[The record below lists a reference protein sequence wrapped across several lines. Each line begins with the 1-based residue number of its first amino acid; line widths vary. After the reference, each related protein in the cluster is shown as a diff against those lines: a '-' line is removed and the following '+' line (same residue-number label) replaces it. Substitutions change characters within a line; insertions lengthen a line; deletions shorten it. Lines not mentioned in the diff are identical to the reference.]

1 MDSTLAP
8 GLLIAAPTM
17 NDSRF
22 ARSVILLAEAGDEG
36 ALGFVLNR
44 STPYTF
50 GDLASDIGFD
60 LAPEIVDND
69 VHYGGPV
76 SPERGWI
83 LFTEPDGDGE
93 EADERENVLRVT
105 SEIRLAATLEV
116 LGEFVTAKN
125 PSPFKLLLGYA
136 GWDAKQL
143 EDEIREGS
151 WIPAEIDPQLLF
163 DVPNENVWEVALASL
178 GLVPG
183 TFFMGRSGGR
193 A

>member
-22 ARSVILLAEAGDEG
+22 ARSVILLAEVGDEG

-44 STPYTF
+44 TTPYTF
-50 GDLASDIGFD
+50 GDLASDIGFEMS
-60 LAPEIVDND
+60 PEIASND

-83 LFTEPDGDGE
+83 LFQEPQVEGGK
-93 EADERENVLRVT
+93 ERENVLKV
-105 SEIRLAATLEV
+105 SSDIRLAATLEV
-116 LGEFVTAKN
+116 LGEFVTCEN
-125 PSPFKLLLGYA
+125 RSPFKLLLGYA
-136 GWDAKQL
+136 GWDPKQL
-143 EDEIREGS
+143 EDEIQGGA
-151 WIPAEIDPQLLF
+151 WIPAELDPCLLF
-163 DVPNENVWEVALASL
+163 DVPNEDLWESALDTL
-178 GLVPG
+178 GLAAG

>member
-1 MDSTLAP
+1 MDASLAP
-8 GLLIAAPTM
+8 GLLVAAPSM

-22 ARSVILLAEAGDEG
+22 EKCVILLAEASEDG
-36 ALGFVLNR
+36 ALGFVINR

-60 LAPEIVDND
+60 MAPEIVPES

-83 LFTEPDGDGE
+83 LFREPRVDGGTASNE
-93 EADERENVLRVT
+93 SVLHVT
-105 SEIRLAATLEV
+105 SEIHLAATLEV

-125 PSPFKLLLGYA
+125 SSPFKLLLGYA
-136 GWDAKQL
+136 GWGPNQL
-143 EDEIREGS
+143 EDEIREGA
-151 WIPAEIDPQLLF
+151 WIPVDLDDQLLF
-163 DVPNENVWEVALASL
+163 DVPNDQLWQVALSTVGLTPGMFVMGKGGAS
-178 GLVPG
+178 
-183 TFFMGRSGGR
+183 

>member
-22 ARSVILLAEAGDEG
+22 ARSVILLAEVGEEG
-36 ALGFVLNR
+36 ALGFVLNQT
-44 STPYTF
+44 TPYKF
-50 GDLASDIGFD
+50 GDLASDIGFVMD
-60 LAPEIVDND
+60 PEIVDNE

-83 LFTEPDGDGE
+83 LFQEPAVEG
-93 EADERENVLRVT
+93 AKERENVLNVT
-105 SEIRLAATLEV
+105 SEIHLAATLEV
-116 LGEFVTAKN
+116 LGEFVTCENKA
-125 PSPFKLLLGYA
+125 PFKLLLGYA

-143 EDEIREGS
+143 EDEIQDGA
-151 WIPAEIDPQLLF
+151 WIPAALDPTLLF
-163 DVPNENVWEVALASL
+163 DVPNDELWESALGQL
-178 GLVPG
+178 GLAPG

>member
-22 ARSVILLAEAGDEG
+22 SRSVILLAEAGEEG

-44 STPYTF
+44 STPYKF
-50 GDLASDIGFD
+50 GDLADDIGFE
-60 LAPEIVDND
+60 LAPEVIDNE

-83 LFTEPDGDGE
+83 LFQEPE
-93 EADERENVLRVT
+93 SDETKARENVLHVT

-116 LGEFVTAKN
+116 LGEFVTAEN
-125 PSPFKLLLGYA
+125 TAPFKLLLGYA

-143 EDEIREGS
+143 EEEIQEGA
-151 WIPAEIDPQLLF
+151 WIPAELDPELLF
-163 DVPNENVWEVALASL
+163 GVPNDNLWESALDKL
-178 GLVPG
+178 GLVAG

>member
-17 NDSRF
+17 DDTRFSR
-22 ARSVILLAEAGDEG
+22 AVILLAEAGEDG

-44 STPYTF
+44 TTPYTF
-50 GDLASDIGFD
+50 GDLAGDIGFE
-60 LAPEIVDND
+60 LAPEIVDNN

-83 LFTEPDGDGE
+83 LFQEPE
-93 EADERENVLRVT
+93 SDEGKVRENVLHVT

-116 LGEFVTAKN
+116 LGEFVTAEN
-125 PSPFKLLLGYA
+125 QSPFKLLLGYA

-143 EDEIREGS
+143 EEEIRDGA
-151 WIPAEIDPQLLF
+151 WIPAEFDAGLLF
-163 DVPNENVWEVALASL
+163 DVPNDNVWECALDKL
-178 GLVPG
+178 GLAPG
-183 TFFMGRSGGR
+183 TFFMGRGGGR

>member
-22 ARSVILLAEAGDEG
+22 TRSVILLAEAGEEG

-60 LAPEIVDND
+60 LAPEIVHND

-83 LFTEPDGDGE
+83 LFRDLE
-93 EADERENVLRVT
+93 ESEDERENVLHVT

-136 GWDAKQL
+136 GWDARQL

-151 WIPAEIDPQLLF
+151 WIPADIDPQLLF
-163 DVPNENVWEVALASL
+163 DVPNERVWEVALASL
-178 GLVPG
+178 GLAPG

-193 A
+193 V